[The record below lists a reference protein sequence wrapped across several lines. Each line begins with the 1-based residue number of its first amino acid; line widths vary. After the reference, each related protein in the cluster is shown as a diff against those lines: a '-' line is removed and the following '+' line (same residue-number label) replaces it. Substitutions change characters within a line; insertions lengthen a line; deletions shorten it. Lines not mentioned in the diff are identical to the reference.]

1 MCCIVLCIYYR
12 SDITD
17 VITGRVLDLMY
28 ETNRESFVFKYLDLK
43 SNEIELIALENLS
56 TCDWDHNKRYDNI
69 CFFVINFIVVNILF
83 SRGRCRCRNCY

>member
-28 ETNRESFVFKYLDLK
+28 ETNSESFVFKYLDLK

-56 TCDWDHNKRYDNI
+56 TSDWDHNKK
-69 CFFVINFIVVNILF
+69 V
-83 SRGRCRCRNCY
+83 